1 MTDADIIRTLY
12 QIKQMCKQRSTYEPF
27 NNMCQGCVFEVYK
40 PSKRKNVCQIS
51 MALGRLTRQPCD
63 WDMEDIR
70 EVIEK

>member
-1 MTDADIIRTLY
+1 MTDNDIIRVLY
-12 QIKQMCKQRSTYEPF
+12 QIKQMCKQRSSYEPF
-27 NNMCQGCVFEVYK
+27 VPMCRGCVFEVYK

-51 MALGRLTRQPCD
+51 MFLGRLTCHPYL